1 MDNDAKPKNGEPTE
15 PAERDVSSAEPVS
28 SKPEGAARPP
38 AKAEPKPDAD
48 KEEGGSFWAK
58 TQSNLRTIIG
68 AVLVALVIRMVLV
81 EPFQIEGPS
90 MEPTLVD
97 GDRVIV
103 SKYPYGLRLPF
114 THEAIVTW
122 GVPHRG
128 RVVIATSPADQ
139 LDVVKRV
146 IGLPGDRIVVD
157 DDQVMLNGRRL
168 PRQFTRSCGG
178 LCEVWEERNDGV
190 TYHTSRNRYPEPQ
203 DYPYGDVTVPPGHV
217 YLMGDHR
224 DRSNDSRFF
233 GPVAIS
239 RIKGTAVWIYLSH
252 TSTAGTRWD
261 RMGHAV
267 E

>member
-1 MDNDAKPKNGEPTE
+1 MSNDAKQRDGAQDGST
-15 PAERDVSSAEPVS
+15 ERDA
-28 SKPEGAARPP
+28 GNADR
-38 AKAEPKPDAD
+38 AEPKDAAPQAGAPKGDRKDGD
-48 KEEGGSFWAK
+48 KGEEGGSFWSK
-58 TQSNLRTIIG
+58 TQSNLRTIVG
-68 AVLVALVIRMVLV
+68 AVMVALFIRMVLV

-90 MEPTLVD
+90 MEPTLLD

-103 SKYPYGLRLPF
+103 SKYQYGLRLPF
-114 THEAIVTW
+114 THEAVVTW
-122 GVPHRG
+122 GTPARG

-146 IGLPGDRIVVD
+146 IGIPGDRVVVE
-157 DDQVMLNGRRL
+157 DDQVSLNGRRL
-168 PRQFTRSCGG
+168 PRSFTRSCGG
-178 LCEVWEERNDGV
+178 LCEVWEERLGDHV
-190 TYHTSRNRYPEPQ
+190 YHTSRNRYPEPQ

-217 YLMGDHR
+217 YLLGDHR

-261 RMGHAV
+261 RMGSAV